1 MPRPRSIDR
10 ELLLDLAEAT
20 VAATGAAGLSFG
32 SLAAVSGLSRASVQ
46 SVFGTREA
54 LIEAMLERWLAQ
66 ETQRFTAAAGPAP
79 TREQRIRAH
88 IATTALEAEE
98 GMRRSAT
105 LMASLAGT
113 ERQVRSAAEWYQ
125 SRVGDLS
132 AHTPE
137 ARRLRAAFLAAEGAF
152 FVRYLVG
159 LPMSGTLW
167 REIFDDLQAMSAP
180 ADDTP
185 EALSPRPARR
195 SGAPGGPAAGAGPAT
210 GRGARRTP
218 RG

>member
-10 ELLLDLAEAT
+10 ELLLNLAEAT

-32 SLAAVSGLSRASVQ
+32 SLAAASGVSRASVQ

-54 LIEAMLERWLAQ
+54 LIAAMLERWLAQ
-66 ETQRFTAAAGPAP
+66 EGQRFAAAAGPSP
-79 TREQRIRAH
+79 TPEQRIRAH
-88 IATTALEAEE
+88 IATTAVEPEE

-105 LMASLAGT
+105 LMASLAGS
-113 ERQVRSAAEWYQ
+113 ERQVRSAADWYQ

-132 AHTPE
+132 ASTPE
-137 ARRLRAAFLAAEGAF
+137 ARRLRTAFLAAEGAF

-159 LPMSGTLW
+159 LPMSGALW

-180 ADDTP
+180 TD
-185 EALSPRPARR
+185 EARASSKRPPRR
-195 SGAPGGPAAGAGPAT
+195 
-210 GRGARRTP
+210 
-218 RG
+218 